1 MEDKS
6 PIESDEVEGPEELIA
21 EGEFLY
27 RKGRYADSLRVFNH
41 VISLDP
47 SQNLA
52 WFNRGVL
59 LETKG
64 DLKGAQQSFEI
75 ALDLDSSFAPAAANL
90 AVLLDRIGDYTE
102 ATKWA
107 LTALSTFDGHPL
119 LKAIVDKSSGAIQ
132 KSPVKDWKE
141 VSGWG
146 SAKKGIAPS
155 PAIIVPPEKGEEIV
169 FEGGPEEIS
178 SYEYSEEDI
187 EDVMAKHGI
196 DDQEVLLKEAT
207 MHDRDTNLVLD
218 KEELEIAAK
227 TVKFIDEKI
236 EPDNSSSKLV
246 DYELLEEEIRGLIKT
261 GNSEKAIELA
271 QPNLTNN
278 SNSAPLWA
286 LSGGAKAK
294 LGDLDS
300 AIRDLKK
307 SIELDPTSSTA
318 HHNVGV
324 MLKKSL
330 RNEEALNHF
339 EKALELDGEYLKAAK
354 NLANTAKEVGRS
366 DLEIKGYR
374 TLLRE
379 NSSHPNRLDFVRLL
393 LSIAKA
399 ESDVMEYSDQPL
411 TIKEGPSLAKEALL
425 HLRSEN
431 NLDES
436 MLIPEAMTLAD
447 QQVEAVKVWKK
458 LLEEYPNEPK
468 IWLGLSNCLEKMGE
482 FEKAEKCKL
491 KFRELSGESDD
502 LGILSNP
509 VVINEEPDSNSQDV
523 IPSEV
528 NLEQAAANLNLNQNV
543 PIGNNENNSS
553 EWFNKGMI
561 LLGEEKYSEALS
573 CYDKALSQVGDDIEM
588 KIKIMNGRGSSL
600 YGMKRFADSINA
612 YHDAMKLNPS
622 NVSGHILYNLG
633 MSYAEMNAFPDAIK
647 CFEQAIPRGLDSDT
661 IYRIKDQIKICKKLA
676 KENNN

>member
-1 MEDKS
+1 MEGKN
-6 PIESDEVEGPEELIA
+6 PIEGEVEDPKELIS

-47 SQNLA
+47 SQYLA

-107 LTALSTFDGHPL
+107 LTAMSTFDGHPL
-119 LKAIVDKSSGAIQ
+119 LKAIVDKSSGAVQ

-146 SAKKGIAPS
+146 SAKKGNAPT
-155 PAIIVPPEKGEEIV
+155 PAIMVPPEKGEEVV

-178 SYEYSEEDI
+178 SYEFNKEDV

-196 DDQEVLLKEAT
+196 ENQEVLLREAT

-218 KEELEIAAK
+218 KDELEIAAK
-227 TVKFIDEKI
+227 TVKFIDEKMESTNI
-236 EPDNSSSKLV
+236 PNKEIDLSS
-246 DYELLEEEIRGLIKT
+246 LEDEVRSLIKS
-261 GNSEKAIELA
+261 GEPEKAIELVK
-271 QPNLTNN
+271 PNLNESSAT
-278 SNSAPLWA
+278 APLWA

-294 LGDLDS
+294 LGELDS
-300 AIRDLKK
+300 AIRDLQK
-307 SIELDPTSSTA
+307 SIELDPSSSTA
-318 HHNVGV
+318 HHNLGV

-330 RNEEALNHF
+330 RNEEALKHF
-339 EKALELDGEYLKAAK
+339 EEALDLDGEYLKAAK
-354 NLANTAKEVGRS
+354 NLANTAKDVGRS

-393 LSIAKA
+393 ISMAKA
-399 ESDVMEYSDQPL
+399 ESEVLGYTDQPL
-411 TIKEGPSLAKEALL
+411 TIKEGPSMAKEALL

-431 NLDES
+431 SLEES
-436 MLIPEAMTLAD
+436 MLIPEAMSLAD
-447 QQVEAVKVWKK
+447 QQAEAVKEWKK
-458 LLEEYPNEPK
+458 LLEKYPNDAK

-482 FEKAEKCKL
+482 FEKAEKCRL
-491 KFRELSGESDD
+491 KYNELTGRTSDI
-502 LGILSNP
+502 GILSEP
-509 VVINEEPDSNSQDV
+509 VEKAESNLNMDSNIHQ
-523 IPSEV
+523 EV
-528 NLEQAAANLNLNQNV
+528 NLELAAANLNNAQISDAV
-543 PIGNNENNSS
+543 STNENNAS
-553 EWFNKGMI
+553 EWFNKGM
-561 LLGEEKYSEALS
+561 LLLSEEKFSEALS
-573 CYDKALSQVGDDIEM
+573 CYDKALSQVGDDLEM

-600 YGMKRFADSINA
+600 YGMKKFADSINA

-647 CFEQAIPRGLDSDT
+647 CFEQAIPRGLDSET
-661 IYRIKDQIKICKKLA
+661 ISRVKEQIKICKKLA
-676 KENNN
+676 KANNN

>member
-1 MEDKS
+1 MQEKGDV
-6 PIESDEVEGPEELIA
+6 ESSEVEDPEELIA

-47 SQNLA
+47 SQSLA

-107 LTALSTFDGHPL
+107 LTAMSTFDGHPL

-146 SAKKGIAPS
+146 SAKKGNAPS
-155 PAIIVPPEKGEEIV
+155 PAIIIPPEKGEEVV
-169 FEGGPEEIS
+169 FEGGPEEIE
-178 SYEYSEEDI
+178 SYHYSEEDI
-187 EDVMAKHGI
+187 ENVMTKHGLE
-196 DDQEVLLKEAT
+196 DQEVLLREAT

-227 TVKFIDEKI
+227 TVKFIEGKI
-236 EPDNSSSKLV
+236 ETPSSSSMEVNLQF
-246 DYELLEEEIRGLIKT
+246 LEEELRNLIKA
-261 GNSEKAIELA
+261 GNPKEAIELA
-271 QPNLTNN
+271 KPNLTNN
-278 SNSAPLWA
+278 IDSAPLWA

-330 RNEEALNHF
+330 RTEEALTHF
-339 EKALELDGEYLKAAK
+339 EKALELDDEYLKAAK
-354 NLANTAKEVGRS
+354 NLASTAKELGRS

-374 TLLRE
+374 TILRE
-379 NSSHPNRLDFVRLL
+379 NGSHPNRLDFVRLL

-399 ESDVMEYSDQPL
+399 ESEVMGYTDQPL
-411 TIKEGPSLAKEALL
+411 TIKEGPTLAKEALL
-425 HLRSEN
+425 HLKSGN
-431 NLDES
+431 NLEES
-436 MLIPEAMTLAD
+436 MLIPEAMSLAE
-447 QQVEAVKVWKK
+447 QNVEAVKEWKN
-458 LLEEYPNEPK
+458 LLEEYPNEGK
-468 IWLGLSNCLEKMGE
+468 IWLGLSICLEKMGE
-482 FEKAEKCKL
+482 YEKSEKCKL
-491 KFRELSGESDD
+491 KYRELSGISDG
-502 LGILSNP
+502 LGILSEK
-509 VVINEEPDSNSQDV
+509 IEKTEETISKSDDFNLN
-523 IPSEV
+523 EV
-528 NLEQAAANLNLNQNV
+528 NLEQAAADLNQIKNSE
-543 PIGNNENNSS
+543 IQINENNAS
-553 EWFNKGMI
+553 EWFNKAMI
-561 LLGEEKYSEALS
+561 LLSEEKYSDALS
-573 CYDKALSQVGDDIEM
+573 CYDKALSQVGDDLEM

-600 YGMKRFADSINA
+600 YGMKKFADSINA

-633 MSYAEMNAFPDAIK
+633 MSYAEMNAFTDAIK

-661 IYRIKDQIKICKKLA
+661 IYRVKDQIKICKKLA

>member
-1 MEDKS
+1 MEEKGDV
-6 PIESDEVEGPEELIA
+6 ESSEVEDPEELIA

-47 SQNLA
+47 SQSLA

-107 LTALSTFDGHPL
+107 LTAMSTFDGHPL

-146 SAKKGIAPS
+146 SAKKGNAPS
-155 PAIIVPPEKGEEIV
+155 PAIIVPPEKGEEVV
-169 FEGGPEEIS
+169 FEGGPEEID
-178 SYEYSEEDI
+178 SYHYSEEDI
-187 EDVMAKHGI
+187 ENVMTKHGI
-196 DDQEVLLKEAT
+196 EDQEVLLREAT

-227 TVKFIDEKI
+227 TVKFIDGKI
-236 EPDNSSSKLV
+236 ETPSNSSMEV
-246 DYELLEEEIRGLIKT
+246 NFQLLEEELRNLIKS
-261 GNSEKAIELA
+261 GNPKKAIELA
-271 QPNLTNN
+271 KPNLTNN
-278 SNSAPLWA
+278 IDSAPLWA

-330 RNEEALNHF
+330 RTEEALTHF
-339 EKALELDGEYLKAAK
+339 EKALELDDEYLKAAK
-354 NLANTAKEVGRS
+354 NLASTAKELGRS

-374 TLLRE
+374 TMLRE
-379 NSSHPNRLDFVRLL
+379 NGSHPNRLDFVRLL

-399 ESDVMEYSDQPL
+399 ESEVMGYTDQPL
-411 TIKEGPSLAKEALL
+411 TIKEGPTLAKEALL
-425 HLRSEN
+425 HLKSGN
-431 NLDES
+431 NLEES
-436 MLIPEAMTLAD
+436 MLIPEAMSLAE
-447 QQVEAVKVWKK
+447 QNVEAVKEWKN
-458 LLEEYPNEPK
+458 LLEEYPNEGK
-468 IWLGLSNCLEKMGE
+468 IWLGLSICLEKMGE
-482 FEKAEKCKL
+482 YEKSEKCKL
-491 KFRELSGESDD
+491 KYRELSGISDG
-502 LGILSNP
+502 LGILSEK
-509 VVINEEPDSNSQDV
+509 IEKTEESISKSDDFNLN
-523 IPSEV
+523 EV
-528 NLEQAAANLNLNQNV
+528 NLEQAAADLNQIKNSE
-543 PIGNNENNSS
+543 IQINENNAS
-553 EWFNKGMI
+553 EWFNKAMI
-561 LLGEEKYSEALS
+561 LLSEEKYSDALS
-573 CYDKALSQVGDDIEM
+573 CYDKALSQVGDDLEM

-600 YGMKRFADSINA
+600 YGMKKFADSINA

-633 MSYAEMNAFPDAIK
+633 MSYAEMNAFTDAIK

-661 IYRIKDQIKICKKLA
+661 IYRVKDQIKICKKLA
-676 KENNN
+676 KEKQ

>member
-1 MEDKS
+1 MEEKRAV
-6 PIESDEVEGPEELIA
+6 ESSEVEDPEELIA

-27 RKGRYADSLRVFNH
+27 RKGRYADSLRIFNH

-47 SQNLA
+47 SQSLA

-90 AVLLDRIGDYTE
+90 AVLLDRIGNYTE

-107 LTALSTFDGHPL
+107 LTAMSTFDGHPL

-146 SAKKGIAPS
+146 SAKKGNAPS
-155 PAIIVPPEKGEEIV
+155 PAIIVPPEKGEEVV
-169 FEGGPEEIS
+169 FEGGPEEID
-178 SYEYSEEDI
+178 SYQFSEEDV
-187 EDVMAKHGI
+187 ENVMTKHGI
-196 DDQEVLLKEAT
+196 EDQEILLREAT

-227 TVKFIDEKI
+227 TVKFIDAKI
-236 EPDNSSSKLV
+236 ETISESKMEV
-246 DYELLEEEIRGLIKT
+246 DFHLLEEELRNLIKT
-261 GNSEKAIELA
+261 GNPEKAIELVK
-271 QPNLTNN
+271 PNLTNN
-278 SNSAPLWA
+278 LNSAPLWA

-330 RNEEALNHF
+330 RTEEALTHF
-339 EKALELDGEYLKAAK
+339 EKALELDDEYLKAAK
-354 NLANTAKEVGRS
+354 NLANTARELGRS

-374 TLLRE
+374 TMLRE
-379 NSSHPNRLDFVRLL
+379 NGSHPNRLDFVRLL

-399 ESDVMEYSDQPL
+399 ESEVMGYADQPL
-411 TIKEGPSLAKEALL
+411 TIKEGPTLAKEALL
-425 HLRSEN
+425 HLKSGN

-436 MLIPEAMTLAD
+436 MLIPEAMSLAE
-447 QQVEAVKVWKK
+447 QNVEAVKEWKS
-458 LLEEYPNEPK
+458 LLEEYPNEAK
-468 IWLGLSNCLEKMGE
+468 IWLGLSDCLEKMGE
-482 FEKAEKCKL
+482 YEKSEKCKL
-491 KFRELSGESDD
+491 KYRELSGIDD
-502 LGILSNP
+502 ELGILSEQ
-509 VVINEEPDSNSQDV
+509 IEKTQESNSKSDTFNLN
-523 IPSEV
+523 EV
-528 NLEQAAANLNLNQNV
+528 NLEQAAADLNQIQNSD
-543 PIGNNENNSS
+543 IQINENNAS
-553 EWFNKGMI
+553 EWFNKAMI
-561 LLGEEKYSEALS
+561 LLSEEKYSDALS
-573 CYDKALSQVGDDIEM
+573 CYDKALSQVGDDLEM

-600 YGMKRFADSINA
+600 YGMKKFADSINA

-633 MSYAEMNAFPDAIK
+633 MSYAEMNAFTDAIK

-661 IYRIKDQIKICKKLA
+661 IYRVKDQIKICKKLA
-676 KENNN
+676 KENSN

>member
-75 ALDLDSSFAPAAANL
+75 ALDLDSTFAPAAANL

-236 EPDNSSSKLV
+236 ETDNSSTKQV
-246 DYELLEEEIRGLIKT
+246 NYELLEEEIRGLIKA
-261 GNSEKAIELA
+261 GNSQKAIELA

-339 EKALELDGEYLKAAK
+339 EKALELDSEYLKAAK

-411 TIKEGPSLAKEALL
+411 MIKEGPSLAKEALL

-491 KFRELSGESDD
+491 KFRELSGESEG

-509 VVINEEPDSNSQDV
+509 VVMNEKSDSNIQDV

-528 NLEQAAANLNLNQNV
+528 NLEQAAANLNLTQNV
-543 PIGNNENNSS
+543 SIGNNENNSS

-561 LLGEEKYSEALS
+561 LLSEEKYSEALS
-573 CYDKALSQVGDDIEM
+573 CYDKALSQVRDDIEM

-633 MSYAEMNAFPDAIK
+633 MSYAEMNAFSDAIK

>member
-1 MEDKS
+1 MQEKGDV
-6 PIESDEVEGPEELIA
+6 ESSEVEDPEELIA

-47 SQNLA
+47 SQSLA

-107 LTALSTFDGHPL
+107 LTAMSTFDGHPL

-146 SAKKGIAPS
+146 SAKKGNAPS
-155 PAIIVPPEKGEEIV
+155 PAIIIPPEKGEEVV
-169 FEGGPEEIS
+169 FDGGPEEIE
-178 SYEYSEEDI
+178 SYHYSKEDI
-187 EDVMAKHGI
+187 ENVMTKHGLE
-196 DDQEVLLKEAT
+196 DQEVLLREAT

-227 TVKFIDEKI
+227 TVKFIEGKI
-236 EPDNSSSKLV
+236 ETPSSSSMEVNLQF
-246 DYELLEEEIRGLIKT
+246 LEEELRNLIKA
-261 GNSEKAIELA
+261 GNPKEAIELA
-271 QPNLTNN
+271 KPNLTNN
-278 SNSAPLWA
+278 IDSAPLWA

-330 RNEEALNHF
+330 RTEEALTHF
-339 EKALELDGEYLKAAK
+339 EKALELDDEYLKAAK
-354 NLANTAKEVGRS
+354 NLASTAKELGRS

-374 TLLRE
+374 TILRE
-379 NSSHPNRLDFVRLL
+379 NGSHPNRLDFVRLL

-399 ESDVMEYSDQPL
+399 ESEVMGYTDQPL
-411 TIKEGPSLAKEALL
+411 TIKEGPTLAKEALL
-425 HLRSEN
+425 HLKSGN
-431 NLDES
+431 NLEES
-436 MLIPEAMTLAD
+436 MLIPEAMSLAE
-447 QQVEAVKVWKK
+447 QNVEAVKEWKN
-458 LLEEYPNEPK
+458 LLA
-468 IWLGLSNCLEKMGE
+468 G
-482 FEKAEKCKL
+482 
-491 KFRELSGESDD
+491 
-502 LGILSNP
+502 
-509 VVINEEPDSNSQDV
+509 
-523 IPSEV
+523 
-528 NLEQAAANLNLNQNV
+528 
-543 PIGNNENNSS
+543 
-553 EWFNKGMI
+553 
-561 LLGEEKYSEALS
+561 
-573 CYDKALSQVGDDIEM
+573 
-588 KIKIMNGRGSSL
+588 
-600 YGMKRFADSINA
+600 
-612 YHDAMKLNPS
+612 
-622 NVSGHILYNLG
+622 
-633 MSYAEMNAFPDAIK
+633 
-647 CFEQAIPRGLDSDT
+647 T
-661 IYRIKDQIKICKKLA
+661 
-676 KENNN
+676 

>member
-236 EPDNSSSKLV
+236 ETDNSSTKQV
-246 DYELLEEEIRGLIKT
+246 NYKLLEEEIRGLIKA

-411 TIKEGPSLAKEALL
+411 MIKEGPSLAKEALL

-491 KFRELSGESDD
+491 KFRELSGESEG

-509 VVINEEPDSNSQDV
+509 VVMNEKSDSNIQDV

-528 NLEQAAANLNLNQNV
+528 NLEQAAANLNLTQNV
-543 PIGNNENNSS
+543 SIGNNENNSS

-561 LLGEEKYSEALS
+561 LLSEEKYSEALS
-573 CYDKALSQVGDDIEM
+573 CYDKALSQVRDDIEM

-633 MSYAEMNAFPDAIK
+633 MSYAEMNAFSDAIK

>member
-1 MEDKS
+1 MQEKGDV
-6 PIESDEVEGPEELIA
+6 ESSEVEDPEELIA

-47 SQNLA
+47 SQSLA

-107 LTALSTFDGHPL
+107 LTAMSTFDGHPL

-146 SAKKGIAPS
+146 SAKKGNAPS
-155 PAIIVPPEKGEEIV
+155 PAIIIPPEKGEEVV
-169 FEGGPEEIS
+169 FDGGPEEIE
-178 SYEYSEEDI
+178 SYHYSEEDI
-187 EDVMAKHGI
+187 ENVMTKHGLE
-196 DDQEVLLKEAT
+196 DQEVLLREAT

-227 TVKFIDEKI
+227 TVKFIEGKI
-236 EPDNSSSKLV
+236 ETPSSSSMEVNLQF
-246 DYELLEEEIRGLIKT
+246 LEEELRNLIKA
-261 GNSEKAIELA
+261 GNPKEAIELA
-271 QPNLTNN
+271 KPNLTNN
-278 SNSAPLWA
+278 IDSAPLWA

-330 RNEEALNHF
+330 RTEEALTHF
-339 EKALELDGEYLKAAK
+339 EKALELDDEYLKAAK
-354 NLANTAKEVGRS
+354 NLASTAKELGRS

-374 TLLRE
+374 TILRE
-379 NSSHPNRLDFVRLL
+379 NGSHPNRLDFVRLL

-399 ESDVMEYSDQPL
+399 ESEVMGYTDQPL
-411 TIKEGPSLAKEALL
+411 TIKEGPTLAKEALL
-425 HLRSEN
+425 HLKSGN
-431 NLDES
+431 NLEES
-436 MLIPEAMTLAD
+436 MLIPEAMSLAE
-447 QQVEAVKVWKK
+447 QNVEAVKEWKN
-458 LLEEYPNEPK
+458 LLEEYPNEGK
-468 IWLGLSNCLEKMGE
+468 IWLGLSICLEKMGE
-482 FEKAEKCKL
+482 YEKSEKCKL
-491 KFRELSGESDD
+491 KYRELSGISDG
-502 LGILSNP
+502 LGILSEK
-509 VVINEEPDSNSQDV
+509 IEKTEETISKSDDFNLN
-523 IPSEV
+523 EV
-528 NLEQAAANLNLNQNV
+528 NLEQAAADLNQIKNSE
-543 PIGNNENNSS
+543 IQINENNAS
-553 EWFNKGMI
+553 EWFNKAMI
-561 LLGEEKYSEALS
+561 LLSEEKYSDALS
-573 CYDKALSQVGDDIEM
+573 CYDKALSQVGDDLEM

-600 YGMKRFADSINA
+600 YGMKKFADSINA

-633 MSYAEMNAFPDAIK
+633 MSYAEMNAFTDAIK

-661 IYRIKDQIKICKKLA
+661 IYRVKDQIKICKKLA

>member
-1 MEDKS
+1 MQEKGDV
-6 PIESDEVEGPEELIA
+6 ESSEVEDPEELIA

-47 SQNLA
+47 SQSLA

-107 LTALSTFDGHPL
+107 LTAMSTFDGHPL

-146 SAKKGIAPS
+146 SAKKGNAPS
-155 PAIIVPPEKGEEIV
+155 PAIIIPPEKGEEVV
-169 FEGGPEEIS
+169 FDGGPEEIE
-178 SYEYSEEDI
+178 SYHYSEEDI
-187 EDVMAKHGI
+187 ENVMNKHGLE
-196 DDQEVLLKEAT
+196 DQEVLLREAT

-227 TVKFIDEKI
+227 TVKFIEGKI
-236 EPDNSSSKLV
+236 ETPSSSSMEVNLQF
-246 DYELLEEEIRGLIKT
+246 LEEELRNLIKA
-261 GNSEKAIELA
+261 GNPKEAIELA
-271 QPNLTNN
+271 KPNLTNN
-278 SNSAPLWA
+278 IDSAPLWA

-330 RNEEALNHF
+330 RTEEALTHF
-339 EKALELDGEYLKAAK
+339 EKALELDDEYLKAAK
-354 NLANTAKEVGRS
+354 NLASTAKELGRS

-374 TLLRE
+374 TILRE
-379 NSSHPNRLDFVRLL
+379 NGSHPNRLDFVRLL

-399 ESDVMEYSDQPL
+399 ESEVMGYTDQPL
-411 TIKEGPSLAKEALL
+411 TIKEGPTLAKEALL
-425 HLRSEN
+425 HLKSGN
-431 NLDES
+431 NLEES
-436 MLIPEAMTLAD
+436 MLIPEAMSLAE
-447 QQVEAVKVWKK
+447 QNVEAVKEWKN
-458 LLEEYPNEPK
+458 LLEEYPNEGK
-468 IWLGLSNCLEKMGE
+468 IWLGLSICLEKMGE
-482 FEKAEKCKL
+482 YEKSEKCKL
-491 KFRELSGESDD
+491 KYRELSGISDG
-502 LGILSNP
+502 LGILSEK
-509 VVINEEPDSNSQDV
+509 IEKTEETISKSDDFNLN
-523 IPSEV
+523 EV
-528 NLEQAAANLNLNQNV
+528 NLEQAAADLNQIKNSE
-543 PIGNNENNSS
+543 IQINENNAS
-553 EWFNKGMI
+553 EWFNKAMI
-561 LLGEEKYSEALS
+561 LLSEEKYSDALS
-573 CYDKALSQVGDDIEM
+573 CYDKALSQVGDDLEM

-600 YGMKRFADSINA
+600 YGMKKFADSINA

-633 MSYAEMNAFPDAIK
+633 MSYAEMNAFTDAIK

-661 IYRIKDQIKICKKLA
+661 IYRVKDQIKICKKLA